1 MDFEPELC
9 PREPR
14 VGDIWLSP
22 DLRYL
27 VKVLRSVTL
36 MPGTFVI
43 RTVKARL
50 EGIEVNNMPRLAN
63 LEKERYTWITAVG
76 DDPVLLDHAA
86 DYFETGKRLT
96 AGDLVV
102 DMNGSHGLV
111 AYNDKDVRWF
121 VPSNQRG
128 VYNLSKPTPPQ
139 WPITFVCKMYNKLS
153 NYYSGLQQLGYM
165 SYRGQ
170 MWRI

>member
-1 MDFEPELC
+1 MDAEPELC
-9 PREPR
+9 PRVPR
-14 VGDIWLSP
+14 IGDIWLSA
-22 DLRYL
+22 DLRYF
-27 VKVLRSVTL
+27 VKVLRPVTV

-43 RTVKARL
+43 RTVEARL
-50 EGIEVNNMPRLAN
+50 EGIEIDTMPRLAT
-63 LEKERYTWITAVG
+63 LVKERYTWITAVG

-102 DMNGSHGLV
+102 DMHGSHGLV
-111 AYNDKDVRWF
+111 AHGDKDVRWF
-121 VPSNQRG
+121 VPSKKNG
-128 VYNLSKPTPPQ
+128 VYDLTAPTAPA
-139 WPITFVCKMYNKLS
+139 WPITFVCRMHNDIG